1 MVDPTDDALVW
12 GLVAVVGAGTLA
24 FRLSFLLLFERLDT
38 VPPRVERALSFVPPA
53 VFAAIA
59 LPSVVPLEA
68 LVSLS
73 PDPGRLLA
81 AVVAGLVA
89 RRTENLVA
97 TVAVGM
103 VVLVGVRA
111 V

>member
-1 MVDPTDDALVW
+1 MVAATDDALVW
-12 GLVAVVGAGTLA
+12 ALVAVVGAGTLA
-24 FRLSFLLLFERLDT
+24 IRLSFLLLFEHVEA

-59 LPSVVPLEA
+59 FPAVVPLEA
-68 LVSLS
+68 VLSLS
-73 PDPGRLLA
+73 PDLGRLLA
-81 AVVAGLVA
+81 AVAAALVA
-89 RRTENLVA
+89 RRTGNLVA

-103 VVLVGVRA
+103 AVLVAVRA